1 MDCPSSGE
9 TGNRR
14 SHGEFLQLTMPDH
27 TIPLA
32 ETSSP
37 GSTRLVCVGT
47 ATRNR
52 PFMLQRLLASY
63 EKLFIP
69 PEIAVRFVIVENNPS
84 PTLEALVENFRTRVP
99 WSVQYEIEP
108 RPGIAFVRNRV
119 LDLALTA
126 RAQFLTFADDDE
138 EVDRQWL
145 AMLLAE
151 SDASDLDI
159 VGSPVRVAPLK
170 DGKGLWP
177 RLLWQGLDQARRGKE
192 KRAAKYRTGGRTAEI
207 SIPTGSWL
215 GRLAFFERTGLRFD
229 ERYNLSGNEDG
240 RLWLRAKELGARTG
254 WAPDAIAF
262 ESLPLSR
269 LTMRYQFRRSADYT
283 AMAFRD
289 KFRRK
294 PARTWLRVP
303 ASMCL
308 RIAALPY
315 HAIALPFAPGHS
327 LVRIAWNAG
336 ALVGIVR
343 ALFGGRSNHYMRS

>member
-1 MDCPSSGE
+1 
-9 TGNRR
+9 
-14 SHGEFLQLTMPDH
+14 MPDH